1 MATTR
6 APRAQ
11 VVPAVIVACVSLSPI
26 VYLVVQAT
34 SRGATPFFDEIF
46 QKRTTELLVR
56 SVLLCAAV
64 TIAAVVIG
72 VFAAWVTSL
81 SGIRGKV
88 AWTVLFSM
96 PLAIPS
102 YISAFTWVSWIP
114 SLNGFAGA
122 FIVLTFACFPYVM
135 LPVMAVFSRIDPS
148 HEEVAMSLGRSPLN
162 TFFTVTLPQARR
174 AALSGALLVAL
185 YVLGDFGAVAVMRHE
200 VFTWVIYGAYRS
212 GFNPTRAASLSMVLL
227 VLALVLTIAE
237 SRARGKQNKGITSA
251 RTSRRN
257 MSSSAKIRAFATI
270 TSLVIV
276 IPSVGVPVISV
287 ISWLS
292 RESTRRV
299 GLTDVLSSA
308 TNSFGIGVAAG
319 VFCLIAA
326 LPVALMSV
334 RYPSRIS
341 RALSSATYVTHSLPA
356 LVIGISVVYLG
367 IRAVTPLYQ
376 ELPLLVFAHVI
387 LFIPAMVT
395 TLETAI
401 EKSPIRLE
409 EISTSLGTSSV
420 ATFIRVTLPLA
431 LPGLLAGFALTM
443 LAAVKELPASL
454 LLLPT
459 GWDTLSTDVWRFAA
473 VSDYAA
479 VAPPAI
485 TIIVLAAVPTAIL
498 GALSSI
504 NLKSDS

>member
-1 MATTR
+1 
-6 APRAQ
+6 
-11 VVPAVIVACVSLSPI
+11 
-26 VYLVVQAT
+26 
-34 SRGATPFFDEIF
+34 
-46 QKRTTELLVR
+46 
-56 SVLLCAAV
+56 
-64 TIAAVVIG
+64 
-72 VFAAWVTSL
+72 
-81 SGIRGKV
+81 
-88 AWTVLFSM
+88 
-96 PLAIPS
+96 
-102 YISAFTWVSWIP
+102 
-114 SLNGFAGA
+114 
-122 FIVLTFACFPYVM
+122 
-135 LPVMAVFSRIDPS
+135 
-148 HEEVAMSLGRSPLN
+148 
-162 TFFTVTLPQARR
+162 
-174 AALSGALLVAL
+174 
-185 YVLGDFGAVAVMRHE
+185 
-200 VFTWVIYGAYRS
+200 
-212 GFNPTRAASLSMVLL
+212 MVLL

>member
-1 MATTR
+1 
-6 APRAQ
+6 
-11 VVPAVIVACVSLSPI
+11 
-26 VYLVVQAT
+26 VVQAT
-34 SRGATPFFDEIF
+34 SRGARPFFDEII
-46 QKRTTELLVR
+46 QRRTAELLVR
-56 SVLLCAAV
+56 SVLLSAAV
-64 TIAAVVIG
+64 TVAAVVIG

-81 SGIRGKV
+81 SGVRGKV
-88 AWTVLFSM
+88 FWTVLFSM

-114 SLNGFAGA
+114 SLSGFAGA

-148 HEEVAMSLGRSPLN
+148 HEEVAKSLGRSPLN
-162 TFFTVTLPQARR
+162 TFFSVTLPQARR
-174 AALSGALLVAL
+174 ATLSGALLVAL

-212 GFNPTRAASLSMVLL
+212 GFNPTRAASLSLVLL
-227 VLALVLTIAE
+227 VLALVLTAAE
-237 SRARGKQNKGITSA
+237 SRARGRQAKDASSA
-251 RTSRRN
+251 RTSRRR
-257 MSSSAKIRAFATI
+257 MSSPIRIRLFATI
-270 TSLVIV
+270 MSTAIV
-276 IPSVGVPVISV
+276 IPSVGVPVVSV
-287 ISWLS
+287 VSWLQ

-299 GLTDVLSSA
+299 GIADVLSSA
-308 TNSFGIGVAAG
+308 ATSFGIGVAAA
-319 VFCLIAA
+319 VFCLMAA

-334 RYPSRIS
+334 RHPSRVS
-341 RALSSATYVTHSLPA
+341 RALSAATYVTHSLPA
-356 LVIGISVVYLG
+356 LVVGISVVYLG

-409 EISTSLGTSSV
+409 EISASLGSSSV
-420 ATFIRVTLPLA
+420 ATFLRVTLPLA
-431 LPGLLAGFALTM
+431 LPGLLAGSALTM

-485 TIIVLAAVPTAIL
+485 TIIALAAVPTAIL
-498 GALSSI
+498 GALTST
-504 NLKSDS
+504 NLTSDS

>member
-1 MATTR
+1 MTTKR

-11 VVPAVIVACVSLSPI
+11 VVPAVIVAGASLSPI
-26 VYLVVQAT
+26 AYLVVQST
-34 SRGATPFFDEIF
+34 SRGVRPFVDEII
-46 QKRTTELLVR
+46 QQRTAELLTR
-56 SVLLCAAV
+56 SLLLCASV
-64 TIAAVVIG
+64 TVAAVIIG
-72 VFAAWVTSL
+72 VFAAWVTTL
-81 SGIRGKV
+81 AGLRGKV

-102 YISAFTWVSWIP
+102 YISAFTWVSWMP
-114 SLNGFAGA
+114 SLSGFAGA

-135 LPVMAVFSRIDPS
+135 LPVTAVFSRIDPS

-162 TFFTVTLPQARR
+162 TFFAVTLPQARR
-174 AALSGALLVAL
+174 ATLSGALLVAL

-212 GFNPTRAASLSMVLL
+212 GFNPTRAASLSLVLL
-227 VLALVLTIAE
+227 VLALALTAAE
-237 SRARGKQNKGITSA
+237 SQARGKQDKGVSPV
-251 RTSRRN
+251 RTLLRSGQ
-257 MSSSAKIRAFATI
+257 SLAKVRALAAAVST
-270 TSLVIV
+270 VII

-287 ISWLS
+287 VSWLQ

-299 GLTDVLSSA
+299 DISDVVSSA
-308 TNSFGIGVAAG
+308 MTSFGIGVAAAL
-319 VFCLIAA
+319 FCLLAA

-334 RYPSRIS
+334 RHPSRLS
-341 RALSSATYVTHSLPA
+341 RMLSAATYVTHSLPA

-376 ELPLLVFAHVI
+376 ELPMLVFAHVI

-401 EKSPIRLE
+401 EKSPVRLE
-409 EISTSLGTSSV
+409 EISASLGSSSV

-431 LPGLLAGFALTM
+431 LPGLLAGSALTM

-504 NLKSDS
+504 KFKSDS